1 MNEMSYESTAE
12 YFASFSNACN
22 ALIAGTNTPLDNL
35 IWLQALSET
44 WVKQSLADVA
54 EKQQS

>member
-1 MNEMSYESTAE
+1 MGYESTAE

-22 ALIAGTNTPLDNL
+22 ALIAGTNTPIDNL

-54 EKQQS
+54 EKQHA